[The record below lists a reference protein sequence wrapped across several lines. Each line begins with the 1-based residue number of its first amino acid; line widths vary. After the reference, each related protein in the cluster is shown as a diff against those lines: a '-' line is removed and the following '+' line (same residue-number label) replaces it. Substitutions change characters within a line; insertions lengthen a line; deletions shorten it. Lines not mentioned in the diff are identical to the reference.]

1 MCYEAVRNRWLG
13 LAVGISLGCCSSG
26 WCQDADLSRLT
37 IKQIFTDKEF
47 ATKSFGPFEWLD
59 DGTAYTTLE
68 PVAVKLP
75 KNAASNHGTSS
86 TRNKKTTE
94 PSSTSDAGED
104 ADNQDDLP
112 KQLVRYDTATGER
125 TVLVTVGQL
134 TPAGQDE
141 PLEIKD
147 YDWSQDKSKLLIFT
161 NSVKVWRQNTRG
173 DYWVLDLR
181 SHMLRQVAADAPAS
195 TLMFAK
201 FSPDARRVAFVRDN
215 NIYVENLSNG
225 QLTQLTSDG
234 TQKLI
239 NGTFDWVYE
248 EELDL
253 RDGFR
258 WSPDGRQIAY
268 WQLDSNGIEDFYLIN
283 NTDGL
288 YPTITPLPYPKVGT
302 TNSACRIGVVSASGG
317 QTRWIDCPGDPRDN
331 YLASLEW
338 VSDSRQLLMEQLNR
352 RQNRRTLWLAD
363 AATGEVSSVFV
374 DEDEAWIDLRHQ
386 FPWYQSDTQRLILSE
401 TDGWRHAYQVSLRE
415 HSAKLLT
422 PGDFDVIDLVGI
434 RREENGNEGS
444 TGAASVAETGWLYFT
459 ASPDSPVH
467 RYLFAVPLAGGPARQ
482 LTPAEAEGTHTY
494 DVSPNGK
501 WAVHTYSRLDSPP
514 VIDLISL
521 PSHQRIRLLEDN
533 QEVRERLEKL
543 QLGGLE
549 FFRVTIPAE
558 QESPGDEEGGTIQ
571 LDGWMIRPPNFDA
584 SKKYPVLFYV
594 YTEPWGQTARDVW
607 DRRGRYLWH
616 LLLSQQGYL
625 VMTVDN
631 RGTPAPRGRAWRK
644 SIYGKIGIVNV
655 RDQALAAGEILK
667 WPFVD
672 SDRVGVWGWSGGGSM
687 TLNAMFQHPEI
698 YHVGMSVAPVADQ
711 RLYDTI
717 YQERYMGLPDEN
729 EAGFLQGSPV
739 THAGNLRGK
748 LLLVHGTG
756 DDNVH
761 YQNAE
766 VLINE
771 LIRQNR
777 PFDMMSYPNR
787 SHSIKEGE
795 NTSQHLF
802 ELLTRYLT
810 THLPAGASD

>member
-1 MCYEAVRNRWLG
+1 MDPAGE
-13 LAVGISLGCCSSG
+13 
-26 WCQDADLSRLT
+26 
-37 IKQIFTDKEF
+37 
-47 ATKSFGPFEWLD
+47 
-59 DGTAYTTLE
+59 
-68 PVAVKLP
+68 
-75 KNAASNHGTSS
+75 NAENSA
-86 TRNKKTTE
+86 KAEE
-94 PSSTSDAGED
+94 PS
-104 ADNQDDLP
+104 
-112 KQLVRYDTATGER
+112 KQLVRYDTATGTR
-125 TVLVTVGQL
+125 TVLVTVDQL
-134 TPAGQDE
+134 TPAGQDR
-141 PLEIKD
+141 PLEIED
-147 YDWSQDKSKLLIFT
+147 YDWSDDKSKLLIFT
-161 NSVKVWRQNTRG
+161 NTVKVWRENTRG

-181 SHMLRQVAADAPAS
+181 SRTLRQVAAAAPAA

-201 FSPDARRVAFVRDN
+201 FSPDASRVAFVREN
-215 NIYVENLSNG
+215 NIYVEDLSHG

-288 YPTITPLPYPKVGT
+288 YPKITPLPYPKVGT

-317 QTRWIDCPGDPRDN
+317 TTQWMNCPGDPRNN

-338 VSDSRQLLMEQLNR
+338 VSDGRHLLIEQLNR
-352 RQNRRTLWLAD
+352 LQNRRTLWLAN
-363 AATGEVSSVFV
+363 AASGEVSPVFV
-374 DEDEAWIDLRHQ
+374 DQDEAWVDVRHK
-386 FPWYQSDTQRLILSE
+386 FPWYESASERLILSE
-401 TDGWRHAYQVSLRE
+401 TDGWRHAYQVSLQDR
-415 HSAKLLT
+415 STKLLT
-422 PGDFDVIDLVGI
+422 PGDYDVVDLVGM
-434 RREENGNEGS
+434 RRNNSSDGGS
-444 TGAASVAETGWLYFT
+444 ESDPSGTETGWLYFT
-459 ASPDSPVH
+459 ASPESPVH
-467 RYLFAVPLAGGPARQ
+467 RYLFAVPLAGGRAQR
-482 LTPAEAEGTHTY
+482 LTPADATGTHTY
-494 DVSPNGK
+494 DVAPNGK
-501 WAVHTYSRLDSPP
+501 WAVHTYSRLHRPP
-514 VIDLISL
+514 VIDLITL
-521 PSHQRIRLLEDN
+521 PTHERVRVLEDN
-533 QEVRERLEKL
+533 RQVFERLDAL
-543 QLGGLE
+543 QLGGHE
-549 FFRVTIPAE
+549 FFRVTIPGELEGAGE
-558 QESPGDEEGGTIQ
+558 LAGPGDERGHPMQ
-571 LDGWMIRPPNFDA
+571 LDGWMIRPPDFDA
-584 SKKYPVLFYV
+584 SRKYPVLFYV

-607 DRRGRYLWH
+607 DGRSRYLWH
-616 LLLSQQGYL
+616 LMLSQQGYL
-625 VMTVDN
+625 VVTVDN

-644 SIYGKIGIVNV
+644 AIYGKIGIVNV
-655 RDQALAAGEILK
+655 RDQALAARDILS

-717 YQERYMGLPDEN
+717 YQERYMGLPDQN
-729 EAGFLQGSPV
+729 EAAFQQGSPV
-739 THAGNLRGK
+739 THAKNLQGK

-761 YQNAE
+761 YQNTE

-771 LIRQNR
+771 LIRHNR

-810 THLPAGASD
+810 THLPAGATN